1 MQSNANCQLATACR
15 DVPCTVVNKTQDKA
29 GTHHDVLG
37 RLARL
42 YADLIAHDG
51 FGEIRVEI
59 RILRKGQ
66 KEVIVHCGK
75 QYRFVVD
82 HGNRQ
87 SVRDAVARLAGA
99 SLIEEPSTKN
109 AKLAREAA

>member
-1 MQSNANCQLATACR
+1 MQSSASCQMATACR
-15 DVPCTVVNKTQDKA
+15 EAPCTATNKIPDKT

-42 YADLIAHDG
+42 YGDLIAHDG

-82 HGNRQ
+82 HGDRQ
-87 SVRDAVARLAGA
+87 SVRNAVARLEGA
-99 SLIEEPSTKN
+99 SPTEEPSTRKTRH
-109 AKLAREAA
+109 ARDGA

>member
-1 MQSNANCQLATACR
+1 MAAVCR
-15 DVPCTVVNKTQDKA
+15 EAPCTAANKIPDKT
-29 GTHHDVLG
+29 GTHHDVLD

-42 YADLIAHDG
+42 YGELIAHDG
-51 FGEIRVEI
+51 FGEIRLEI

-82 HGNRQ
+82 HGDRQ
-87 SVRDAVARLAGA
+87 SVRDAIARLAGT
-99 SLIEEPSTKN
+99 SPIEEPSTRKTKH
-109 AKLAREAA
+109 AQDRV